1 MLRHMR
7 RKRITKFR
15 SALKALPYPSWKRKI
30 YILFPMRWVSNVDIS
45 LFYLI
50 EIVLLKDQKRN
61 LGPFKKFLPRSQFLK
76 TNDPCRLTSLYKIIL
91 IQYPADHVGGKEVSW
106 WGVKLATGLSWKL
119 LLQTREKAVMGKH
132 ATWKNIAHFSM
143 ISSLCQSQI
152 DSLVGLGAERNVS
165 IPVTQTEVF
174 SFAQR
179 EKQGTRFAQ
188 EVCR

>member
-61 LGPFKKFLPRSQFLK
+61 LGPLKKFLPRSQFLK
-76 TNDPCRLTSLYKIIL
+76 TNDPCRLTSLYKVIL
-91 IQYPADHVGGKEVSW
+91 VQYPADHVGGKEVSC

-132 ATWKNIAHFSM
+132 ATWKNSPFLHDLFSLS
-143 ISSLCQSQI
+143 ITNWQP
-152 DSLVGLGAERNVS
+152 GGAGS
-165 IPVTQTEVF
+165 
-174 SFAQR
+174 R
-179 EKQGTRFAQ
+179 EKCGHPSHADRSLFLCSEREARDT
-188 EVCR
+188 VCSRSV